1 MPRTL
6 CVLAVL
12 TLSLVTAAAP
22 AADFYVATDGNDAW
36 SGTLA
41 SPNAAKT
48 DGPFATLQRAR
59 DAVRETR
66 AAVPAETVTVTS
78 ARGCTRCRRP

>member
-1 MPRTL
+1 MARTFGFVI
-6 CVLAVL
+6 VLAIL
-12 TLSLVTAAAP
+12 RVTAAT

-41 SPNAAKT
+41 SPNAEKS

-59 DAVRETR
+59 DAVRAKGRR
-66 AAVPAETVTVTS
+66 APP
-78 ARGCTRCRRP
+78 RP